1 MADEPPDTP
10 RSLQV
15 ELLNLQPIAV
25 DEARIIDIARR
36 TATSEGAFGELSVVL
51 VDSGK
56 MAEMNSAYRAEC
68 GPTDVLSFSIDGLI
82 SGGIDSPDDSPPFVI
97 GEVIICP
104 EVARKQAAEGL
115 MEEIELLVAHGVLH
129 LMGYSHDDLESARDM
144 AGKEFG
150 LLGRFGAR
158 AE

>member
-1 MADEPPDTP
+1 MPDEPPDTP

-15 ELLNLQPIAV
+15 EVLNIQHVAV
-25 DEARIIDIARR
+25 DEARIVNIARR
-36 TATSEGAFGELSVVL
+36 TALSEGAFGELSIVL
-51 VDSGK
+51 VDSKK

-82 SGGIDSPDDSPPFVI
+82 SGGVDPADDSPPFVI

-104 EVARKQAAEGL
+104 EVAREQAAEGL

-129 LMGYSHDDLESARDM
+129 LMGFHHDDLESARDM

>member
-1 MADEPPDTP
+1 MADEPPDIP

-15 ELLNLQPIAV
+15 ELLNIQPIAV
-25 DEARIIDIARR
+25 DEARIVDIARR

-51 VDSGK
+51 VDSEK
-56 MAEMNSAYRAEC
+56 MAEMNSAYREEC

-82 SGGIDSPDDSPPFVI
+82 SGGVAPDDSPPFVI
-97 GEVIICP
+97 GEVIVCP
-104 EVARKQAAEGL
+104 EVARKQAAGGL

-129 LMGYSHDDLESARDM
+129 LMGYRHDDLESARDM